1 MKRKGI
7 ILAGGSGTRMH
18 PLTHSISKQLLPVY
32 DRPMIYY
39 PLSTLMLADIRDI
52 LLISTSAD
60 MQSYQK
66 LLGDGESLGIN
77 IKYAIQ
83 DKPNGLAQALII
95 AEKFLD
101 GLPCALILGDNIFH
115 GDNLEKKL
123 LVANG
128 RKNGATIFACSV
140 KDPERYGIVNFDK
153 SKNIISLIE
162 KPKKPKSKYAVTGL
176 YFFDE
181 KASFYAK
188 KIKPSN
194 RNELEITDLNN
205 IYLKKNNLKLEIF
218 DESFI
223 WFDAGTHESLLEA
236 SQYFY
241 AFENRKGKKIYCP
254 EEISLLK
261 GWIDKKKLKE
271 ILKKYGNNNYKKY
284 LDSL

>member
-1 MKRKGI
+1 MY
-7 ILAGGSGTRMH
+7 

-39 PLSTLMLADIRDI
+39 PLSTLMLANIREI
-52 LLISTSAD
+52 LLISTPAHLE
-60 MQSYQK
+60 SYQK
-66 LLGDGESLGIN
+66 LFADSESLGIN
-77 IKYAIQ
+77 IKYATQ
-83 DKPNGLAQALII
+83 EKPNGLAQALII

-115 GDNLEKKL
+115 GDNLDKKL
-123 LVANG
+123 LVANE

-162 KPKKPKSKYAVTGL
+162 KPKKPKSNYAVTGL

-181 KASFYAK
+181 KAPFFAR

-205 IYLKKNNLKLEIF
+205 IYLKKNNLKVEIF

-241 AFENRKGKKIYCP
+241 TFENRKGKKIYCP
-254 EEISLLK
+254 EEISFSK
-261 GWIDKKKLKE
+261 GWIDRKKLKK
-271 ILKKYGNNNYKKY
+271 ILKKYGSNNYKKY
-284 LDSL
+284 LDTL